1 MNESSLSATIEGV
14 PLEFVRELPKIVVT
28 EAPSKEEPVVL
39 ECELSRKPKEPV
51 KWLHN
56 GKALT
61 SRLPKGVTVEEEKQS
76 TIHRIAFTELT
87 EDDLGEYTVQ
97 VEKIASTG
105 GVEMKGECI
114 VQRQVVLGVGVD
126 GRGCYRLRRARVPGW
141 W

>member
-1 MNESSLSATIEGV
+1 MSELSLSATFEGV
-14 PLEFVRELPKIVVT
+14 PLEFIRELPKIVVT
-28 EAPSKEEPVVL
+28 EAPSKEKPVVL

-56 GKALT
+56 GKPLP

-76 TIHRIAFTELT
+76 TIHRITFTELT

-105 GVEMKGECI
+105 GVEMKSECI
-114 VQRQVVLGVGVD
+114 VRHWVVLAVAVGD
-126 GRGCYRLRRARVPGW
+126 TGCCHLRRARV
-141 W
+141 